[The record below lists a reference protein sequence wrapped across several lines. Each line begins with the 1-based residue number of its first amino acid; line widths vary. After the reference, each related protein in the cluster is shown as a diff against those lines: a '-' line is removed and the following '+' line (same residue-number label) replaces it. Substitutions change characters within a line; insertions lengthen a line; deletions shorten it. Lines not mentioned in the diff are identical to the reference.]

1 MNRRSAAVAL
11 AGFTSFINL
20 YTPQAVLPQIAD
32 SFGVDDAHTGQTVT
46 AALVAVA
53 LVAPFAGAISDRVGR
68 KVLIAG
74 ACLLL
79 SVPTLL
85 VATAQSLEALLV
97 WRFLQGL
104 LLPFIFTVT
113 VAYLGE
119 EVQGAEGLRLAGL
132 YSIGCI
138 LGGFGGRFVAGIAA
152 ELAGWRAG
160 FASISVFTLA
170 AGLAVLVLLPREL
183 RFRPQRGGVRA
194 QLALWRDH
202 LGNAPLMGTCAIGFL
217 MLGSNVAVYT
227 FVNLYLSAE
236 PFLLGPAATG
246 FVFAVYLV
254 GAATTA
260 LATRLAIRFGRRTT
274 LLLAAGLAAC
284 GLGLTLM
291 PALAAV
297 VAGLA
302 LVSGGLL
309 AVQTLSLGFIG
320 VAVTQGRSAAVG
332 LYVTVYYVGGAL
344 GGVVPAP
351 VWQAAGWPGVVVLV
365 LPALA
370 CLAALG
376 WRFWPGA
383 APR

>member
-11 AGFTSFINL
+11 AGFTTFINL

-68 KVLIAG
+68 KLLIAG
-74 ACLLL
+74 ACILL

-85 VATAQSLEALLV
+85 VADARSLEALLA

-160 FASISVFTLA
+160 FASIGAFTLL
-170 AGLAVLVLLPREL
+170 AGLVVALLLPREL
-183 RFRPQRGGVRA
+183 RFRPQRGGLRA
-194 QLALWRDH
+194 QLATWRDH
-202 LGNAPLMGTCAIGFL
+202 LGNARLMATCAIGFL

-227 FVNLYLSAE
+227 FVNLYLSAP
-236 PFLLGPAATG
+236 PFSLGPAATG

-254 GAATTA
+254 GAGTTA
-260 LATRLAIRFGRRTT
+260 LATRLAIRFGRRAT
-274 LLLAAGLAAC
+274 LQLAAALAASGLA
-284 GLGLTLM
+284 LTLV
-291 PALAAV
+291 PTLGAV

-309 AVQTLSLGFIG
+309 VVQTLSLGFIG

-332 LYVTVYYVGGAL
+332 LYVTTYYVGGAL

-351 VWQAAGWPGVVVLV
+351 LWQAAGWPGVVALV
-365 LPALA
+365 LPGLAL
-370 CLAALG
+370 LAALG
-376 WRFWPGA
+376 WRFWPGSTG
-383 APR
+383 R